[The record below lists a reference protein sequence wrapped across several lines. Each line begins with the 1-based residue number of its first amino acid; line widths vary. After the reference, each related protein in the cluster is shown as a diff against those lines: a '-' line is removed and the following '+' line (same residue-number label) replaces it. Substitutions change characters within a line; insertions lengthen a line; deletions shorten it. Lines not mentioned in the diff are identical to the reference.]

1 MQAGALDGAPPLA
14 LENEVGISTDCAR
27 ARAAVR
33 FFFLFSSPAR
43 SQWCLYYD
51 IAVPRERSTDTAE
64 WASQQ
69 SKIGTFSS
77 IGGFWSFF
85 NNLVVPSRLPL
96 EATYSCFQSHIKPAW
111 EDVHNTDGG
120 EIRIFF
126 NKTSVS
132 GVDR

>member
-1 MQAGALDGAPPLA
+1 MALLRWHSRTRW
-14 LENEVGISTDCAR
+14 IFRRR
-27 ARAAVR
+27 AWLHCI
-33 FFFLFSSPAR
+33 FFPHSLFC
-43 SQWCLYYD
+43 QWCLYYD
-51 IAVPRERSTDTAE
+51 VAVPRERSTDSAE

-69 SKIGTFSS
+69 SKIGTFST

-85 NNLVVPSRLPL
+85 NNLAAPSRLPL

-111 EDVHNTDGG
+111 EDVHNTEGG

-126 NKTSVS
+126 NKTAVT